1 MLTIALAKGRV
12 LGETAQTLRGAGLD
26 PPADL
31 SESRKL
37 VVPDGTGRA
46 QYLLAKPVDVP
57 TYVEHGAADL
67 GIVGKD
73 VLLEAEPDVHE
84 LLDLGF
90 GRCQMVAAGRPGTNL
105 RGIRRV
111 ATKYPGVATSYFRG
125 LGLQIDVIVL
135 HGSVELAPLVGLS
148 DCIVDLV
155 ETGRTL
161 KENGLLA
168 FAQVADIS
176 ARMIVNR
183 RSYQLRGGEVD
194 AVLRALESR
203 GVRA

>member
-12 LGETAQTLRGAGLD
+12 LGETAQALRTAGLA
-26 PPADL
+26 PPPDL
-31 SESRKL
+31 EESRRL

-84 LLDLGF
+84 LFDLGF
-90 GRCQMVAAGRPGTNL
+90 GRCKMVAAGRPGTDL

-111 ATKYPGVATSYFRG
+111 ATKYPAVATSYFRG
-125 LGLQIDVIVL
+125 LGLQIDVILL

-161 KENGLLA
+161 KENGLLELA
-168 FAQVADIS
+168 LLASIS
-176 ARMIVNR
+176 ARLIVNR
-183 RSYQLRGGEVD
+183 RSYQLRGAEVD
-194 AVLRALESR
+194 AVLQALESR
-203 GVRA
+203 EVWA